1 MKINFKKKTK
11 LSLSLLVCSSALL
24 LGGTGVFA
32 WDGVE
37 DVKEPKQVGE
47 VYQIG
52 SAEELAWFAKEV
64 NSGKTIDAVLT
75 KDIDLENKQW
85 SPIGTTSNSFK
96 GIFNGKDFS
105 IKGFNI
111 EDGGSWLGLFGKND
125 GLIKNFSIDGTL
137 TTTGGNSS
145 GSVVAWNTKTIENI
159 SSSVEINAKT
169 KTNVGGLVGQ
179 TTDSSIITNSEFK
192 GNITSAS
199 SQHTGGISG
208 KSMSGNLIG
217 NINYGDINGPSG
229 SSQARIGGIVGT
241 VEMTGTTVIGNNINY
256 GNISS
261 DSKNAYLAG
270 IIGHYTNRNTTFNSP
285 DKHLFFNSIN
295 FGKITGENA
304 KELNTLVNTPERV
317 NADKLYNSKN
327 LYDSNEDEFDLINS
341 IGIINEFDGSE
352 FESPI
357 TVPESAKFNLA
368 KDGSV
373 KLTSQLNRSKEE
385 PIDEEKLKEAQ
396 EYVEKASKALSDAS
410 YRPVPTFGEDTN
422 INSMVEKKLE
432 QLGFSDINISL
443 KSTSDEDYVAK
454 DGTIHYYYK
463 NPNESDWMR
472 FRNVTVAFELTKN
485 GAKSE
490 YKPLLNTS
498 VHWDRDRLAKDT
510 QEQIADKLTLE
521 NIKGENESIEKFDK
535 NLVLPKHVDEK
546 KWATVEWFSS
556 NPNLIS
562 IDNSLQTGG
571 SSNLYKPFIGKI
583 KRDEKDQKVTLYA
596 VIKNNL
602 IELQQ
607 PELKIEKEIEVTIKG
622 LGAGSK
628 DEIQSLMDEHYTF
641 DKMTDSVTKEKI
653 NPEQVVNDIG
663 LPNPKGTGV
672 PLSHLYQFKAVSDTP
687 DVLTVTG
694 YRLNVLRPLP
704 GEPAKKASFTVTMN
718 DRNSTLSASKT
729 FEIMIQPLTQKEI
742 DDEVKL
748 MDAAKANYFNGLN
761 KTGNSDASNITERLN
776 TFQQV
781 SFNEDGKTLN
791 WVYDSKDLKNRG
803 IVPVSIDETRPSEQ
817 WDKFHSSNNAVLQ
830 HESLFLTKPEHDA
843 KVTVKSVLSSS
854 VLGKYAKQYPDNKDL
869 QKLYRQPVS
878 ADLIVK
884 GIKGENP
891 NPDEVRKVTLSI
903 IGDKEHTSDVPGQY
917 VNWLDAKGEG
927 NEYTTAFDVFKKA
940 MDDNGY
946 KFAGSSYISS
956 ITSPD
961 GVTLTEK
968 GHGPNSGWMYA
979 VNNVLPDVMSTDYL
993 IKDGDVITWFY
1004 TDDVTTDSRVRN
1016 YKEFDPNGFKD
1027 TELDDVKKLINAIGE
1042 VTLEK
1047 EAAIKEAREAL
1058 NKLSEHKEFKELN
1071 QQLNDIEVK
1080 FETLKL
1086 DAQNKDAAK
1095 KVEELISSIGEVTLA
1110 SEPAI
1115 SKAAQAYD
1123 ELTEAA
1129 KKLVSNHD
1137 ALEAAKETYSNLV
1150 KEQENKKA
1158 AKTVI
1163 DTIDQLGI
1171 PTMAN
1176 KAQVELA
1183 RQLFDALTEE
1193 QQALVTNLETLA
1205 TAEKT
1210 VEELVSNID
1219 AVNEAIENLP
1229 ETISLNDKEAVAK
1242 ALALYNALPEASR
1255 VFVSNLEF
1263 LENANKQV
1271 KLLEEAQPV
1280 VDLINNIGEVTLA
1293 SESAIKDARKAFDKL
1308 STEAQANV
1316 LNLETLTKAE
1326 DKLKELK
1333 GNESS
1338 EKELKAHK
1346 EAAIKSLNKYK
1357 NLKDYRKAEQNEIN
1371 NILKEATDNI
1381 EKATDKVSVDGIVK
1395 ETNTKLDKVKTDK
1408 ELTDEEG
1415 QVSEKELKAH
1425 KEAAIKA
1432 LNEYKNLKDYRKAEQ
1447 DEINNILKEATA
1459 SIEKATDKVSVDG
1472 IVKETNTKLDK
1483 VKTDKELTPGEKSPQ
1498 GDYIKDG
1505 RYVTINKKG
1514 YNTWSNFNWKK
1525 RNSTDKLVGET
1536 YQARGKYK
1544 HENGSTYLSLYDNNG
1559 KWHGYINEK
1568 AVNVGDGKQGAYI
1581 KDGRYVTITK
1591 GNYDIWSNFGWKKR
1605 HFSGDLLN
1613 QTFQA
1618 RGRYK
1623 HMNGATYYSLYNDK
1637 GEWQGYINANATK
1650 VSDGKQGAYISDG
1663 RYVTISKGNYDIWS
1677 NFNWKKRNSSKNVLN
1692 ETFQVRG
1699 RYEHMNGATYYSL
1712 YNNKGEWQGYINAN
1726 AAKIADGK
1734 QGAYIKDG
1742 RKVTINKKG
1751 YNTWSNFNWK
1761 KRQSTSNLFGKT
1773 FTARGKYR
1781 HFNGEIYYSLY
1792 DNKGNWH
1799 GYVNQNAVK

>member
-11 LSLSLLVCSSALL
+11 LSLSLLVCSSALF
-24 LGGTGVFA
+24 LGGTGTFA
-32 WDGVE
+32 WDGKE
-37 DVKEPKQVGE
+37 IKEPEKIGD

-52 SAEELAWFAKEV
+52 SAEELAWFANEV
-64 NSGKTIDAVLT
+64 KTNKATDAVLT
-75 KDIDLENKQW
+75 KDIDLENHNW
-85 SPIGTTSNSFK
+85 TPIGTSGYQGKFDGQNFK
-96 GIFNGKDFS
+96 INGFK
-105 IKGFNI
+105 I
-111 EDGGSWLGLFGKND
+111 EDGTGWQGLFGKNE
-125 GLIKNFSIDGTL
+125 GIISNFSIDGTL
-137 TTTGGNSS
+137 SAKSGNGV
-145 GSVVAWNTKTIENI
+145 GSIAGWNLKTIDNVSSSVNI
-159 SSSVEINAKT
+159 SSATYAPRQNL
-169 KTNVGGLVGQ
+169 GGIAGQ
-179 TTDSSIITNSEFK
+179 NDAGSNIYNSEYK
-192 GNITSAS
+192 GNINSSA
-199 SQHTGGISG
+199 QHTGGIAG
-208 KSMSGNLIG
+208 IAKSTNIIG
-217 NINYGDINGPSG
+217 NINYGKITGPSEN
-229 SSQARIGGIVGT
+229 SHTKIGGIIGT
-241 VEMTGTTVIGNNINY
+241 FEMDKTTVIANNINY
-256 GNISS
+256 GTIYS
-261 DSKNAYLAG
+261 DGSNSYMGG
-270 IIGHYTNRNTTFNSP
+270 IIGNYINRNKVYQSKE
-285 DKHLFFNSIN
+285 KHLLFNSIN
-295 FGKITGENA
+295 FGTVIGEN
-304 KELNTLVNTPERV
+304 TS
-317 NADKLYNSKN
+317 DKDNLINLKKN
-327 LYDSNEDEFDLINS
+327 LNEDELHQTKNLFDATSESFNATDAVKS
-341 IGIINEFDGSE
+341 INEFDGSE

-357 TVPESAKFNLA
+357 IIPESAKFNLA

-385 PIDEEKLKEAQ
+385 PVDEEKLKEAQ

-410 YRPVPTFGEDTN
+410 YRPVPTFGEDNN

-432 QLGFSDINISL
+432 QLGFSDIKISL
-443 KSTSDEDYVAK
+443 KSTSDEDYIAK

-490 YKPLLNTS
+490 YKPFLNTS
-498 VHWDRDRLAKDT
+498 VHWDRDRLTKDT

-628 DEIQSLMDEHYTF
+628 DEIQALMDEHYTF

-672 PLSHLYQFKAVSDTP
+672 PSSHLYQFSAVSNTP
-687 DVLTVTG
+687 DVLTANG
-694 YRLNVLRPLP
+694 YRLAILRPLP
-704 GEPAKKASFTVTMN
+704 GEPAKKASFTVTMK
-718 DRNSTLSASKT
+718 DRNSTLSANKT
-729 FEIMIQPLTQKEI
+729 FEVMIQPLSQKEI
-742 DDEVKL
+742 DDEIKL

-761 KTGNSDASNITERLN
+761 KAGNSDPSNITERLN

-781 SFNEDGKTLN
+781 SFKEDGKTLN
-791 WVYDSKDLKNRG
+791 WVYDYKDLKDKG
-803 IVPVSIDETRPSEQ
+803 IVPVSIDEAKPSEQ

-854 VLGKYAKQYPDNKDL
+854 VFEKYAKQYPDNKDL

-878 ADLIVK
+878 VDLVVK
-884 GIKGENP
+884 GKNGENP
-891 NPDEVRKVTLSI
+891 KPEEKRKVSFSM
-903 IGDKEHTSDVPGQY
+903 IGEKESSSYT
-917 VNWLDAKGEG
+917 NWLTTTGEG
-927 NEYTTAFDVFKKA
+927 DEYTSVFDIFKKA

-946 KFAGSSYISS
+946 TFVGSNYISS
-956 ITSPD
+956 ITNPS
-961 GVTLTEK
+961 GVTLTHKE
-968 GHGPNSGWMYA
+968 HGPSSGWMYA
-979 VNNVLPDVMSTDYL
+979 VNGVIVDLMPADQM
-993 IKDGDVITWFY
+993 IEDGDEITWFY
-1004 TDDVTTDSRVRN
+1004 VEDYQTDPRIKDGKFTA
-1016 YKEFDPNGFKD
+1016 EPNQ
-1027 TELDDVKKLINAIGE
+1027 ESAMKKAQRLIAAIGD

-1047 EAAIKEAREAL
+1047 EEAIQEAREAL
-1058 NKLSEHKEFKELN
+1058 EQVEDKGQLYIILHVQLEEKENQLKAIKL
-1071 QQLNDIEVK
+1071 EV
-1080 FETLKL
+1080 
-1086 DAQNKDAAK
+1086 QNKEEAK
-1095 KVEELISSIGEVTLA
+1095 KVEDLISSIGEVTLT

-1115 SKAAQAYD
+1115 LKASQAYD
-1123 ELTEAA
+1123 ELTEEA

-1137 ALEAAKETYSNLV
+1137 ALETAKETYSNLV
-1150 KEQENKKA
+1150 KEQENKEA
-1158 AKTVI
+1158 AKTVVE
-1163 DTIDQLGI
+1163 TIDQLGT

-1193 QQALVTNLETLA
+1193 QKALVTNLETLT

-1280 VDLINNIGEVTLA
+1280 VDLINNIGEVTLS
-1293 SESAIKDARKAFDKL
+1293 SESAIKDARQAFDKL
-1308 STEAQANV
+1308 STDAQANV
-1316 LNLETLTKAE
+1316 LNLETLTEAE

-1346 EAAIKSLNKYK
+1346 EAAIKS
-1357 NLKDYRKAEQNEIN
+1357 
-1371 NILKEATDNI
+1371 
-1381 EKATDKVSVDGIVK
+1381 
-1395 ETNTKLDKVKTDK
+1395 
-1408 ELTDEEG
+1408 
-1415 QVSEKELKAH
+1415 
-1425 KEAAIKA
+1425 

-1459 SIEKATDKVSVDG
+1459 SIEKASDKAAVDG

-1605 HFSGDLLN
+1605 NFSGDLLN

-1650 VSDGKQGAYISDG
+1650 VADGKQGAYISDG

-1726 AAKIADGK
+1726 AAKVADGK
-1734 QGAYIKDG
+1734 QGAYIRDG

-1773 FTARGKYR
+1773 FTARGKYH

>member
-24 LGGTGVFA
+24 LGGTGAFA
-32 WDGVE
+32 WDGVD
-37 DVKEPKQVGE
+37 DVKEPIQVGD

-64 NSGKTIDAVLT
+64 NSGKTLDAVLT
-75 KDIDLENKQW
+75 KDIDLENKDW
-85 SPIGTTSNSFK
+85 SPIGSSSFK
-96 GIFNGKDFS
+96 GNFNGNNFE
-105 IKGFNI
+105 IKGFKI
-111 EDGGSWLGLFGKND
+111 EDATGWQGFFGKNE
-125 GLIKNFSIDGTL
+125 GTIANFSIDGSISTIS
-137 TTTGGNSS
+137 GNGT
-145 GSVVAWNTKTIENI
+145 GSVTPWNAENGVI
-159 SSSVEINAKT
+159 DNVSSSVNVSSTNT
-169 KTNVGGLVGQ
+169 K
-179 TTDSSIITNSEFK
+179 SM
-192 GNITSAS
+192 
-199 SQHTGGISG
+199 GGIAGQNTLGGIIKNTEFSG
-208 KSMSGNLIG
+208 EVNGQSNTSTTQHIGGITGTNNSGDIIG
-217 NINYGDINGPSG
+217 NINYGNVLGTNLSK
-229 SSQARIGGIVGT
+229 QTRVGGLVGT
-241 VEMTGTTVIGNNINY
+241 WDSKSSSTIANNINY
-256 GNISS
+256 GKVTSN
-261 DSKNAYLAG
+261 SKFARIAGLIGFYNNTAASNAD
-270 IIGHYTNRNTTFNSP
+270 IKDVFI
-285 DKHLFFNSIN
+285 NSIN
-295 FGKITGENA
+295 FGTVSAEQPTAI
-304 KELNTLVNTPERV
+304 
-317 NADKLYNSKN
+317 
-327 LYDSNEDEFDLINS
+327 DSLINS
-341 IGIINEFDGSE
+341 KDPLEKDKYFNSNNNFDGLKENFDTEEATTQINEFDGSD
-352 FESPI
+352 FQVSI
-357 TVPESAKFNLA
+357 PESAKFNLA

-385 PIDEEKLKEAQ
+385 PIDEEKVKKAE
-396 EYVEKASKALSDAS
+396 EYLNKAILALNTS
-410 YRPVPTFGEDTN
+410 YFKYTPVFGQDTN
-422 INSMVEKKLE
+422 INAMVEK
-432 QLGFSDINISL
+432 GFLDKGFPDIKVSV
-443 KSTSDEDYVAK
+443 KSTSNEEYIAK
-454 DGTIHYYYK
+454 DGTVHYYYK
-463 NPNESDWMR
+463 NPNESDGMR
-472 FRNVTVAFELTKN
+472 FRSVAVVYELTKD
-485 GAKSE
+485 GAVVEFAPKS
-490 YKPLLNTS
+490 NA
-498 VHWDRDRLAKDT
+498 VIHWNRDKLEKIT
-510 QEQIADKLTLE
+510 QEEILDQLSLE
-521 NIKGENESIEKFDK
+521 SIKGDNESTEKFDK
-535 NLVLPKHVDEK
+535 NLLLPKYIDNKRWGEVS
-546 KWATVEWFSS
+546 WGSS
-556 NPNLIS
+556 NSELLK
-562 IDNSLQTGG
+562 IDNSLQTGN
-571 SSNLYKPFIGKI
+571 SNNMYNPFIGKI
-583 KRDEKDQKVTLYA
+583 KRDEKDQKVLLTA
-596 VIKNNL
+596 SVKNNQVPGGQPDL
-602 IELQQ
+602 I
-607 PELKIEKEIEVTIKG
+607 ISKEIEVTIKG

-729 FEIMIQPLTQKEI
+729 FDIMIQPLTQKEI

-761 KTGNSDASNITERLN
+761 KAGNSDATNITERLN

-830 HESLFLTKPEHDA
+830 HESLFLTKPEHDV

-878 ADLIVK
+878 VDLVVK
-884 GIKGENP
+884 GKNGENP
-891 NPDEVRKVTLSI
+891 KPEEKRKVSFSM
-903 IGDKEHTSDVPGQY
+903 IGEKENASYT
-917 VNWLDAKGEG
+917 NWLTTTGEG
-927 NEYTTAFDVFKKA
+927 DEYTSVFDVFKKA

-946 KFAGSSYISS
+946 TFVGSNYISS
-956 ITSPD
+956 ITNPS
-961 GVTLTEK
+961 GVTLTHKE
-968 GHGPNSGWMYA
+968 HGPSSGWMYA
-979 VNNVLPDVMSTDYL
+979 VNGVIVDLMPADQM
-993 IKDGDVITWFY
+993 IEDGDQITWFY
-1004 TDDVTTDSRVRN
+1004 VEDYQTDPRIIDG
-1016 YKEFDPNGFKD
+1016 KFDPEAGKESD
-1027 TELDDVKKLINAIGE
+1027 LAKAQRLIRAIGD

-1047 EAAIKEAREAL
+1047 EEAIKEARGAL
-1058 NKLSEHKEFKELN
+1058 DQVKDKGQLFIILHVQLEEKEN
-1071 QQLNDIEVK
+1071 QLK
-1080 FETLKL
+1080 ALKL

-1129 KKLVSNHD
+1129 QKLVSNHD
-1137 ALEAAKETYSNLV
+1137 ALETAKETYSNLV

-1158 AKTVI
+1158 TKTVI
-1163 DTIDQLGI
+1163 DTIDQLGT

-1193 QQALVTNLETLA
+1193 QKVLVTNLETLA
-1205 TAEKT
+1205 AAEKT
-1210 VEELVSNID
+1210 VEELVSTID
-1219 AVNEAIENLP
+1219 AVNEAIENLS

-1293 SESAIKDARKAFDKL
+1293 SESAIKNARQAFDKL

-1346 EAAIKSLNKYK
+1346 E
-1357 NLKDYRKAEQNEIN
+1357 
-1371 NILKEATDNI
+1371 
-1381 EKATDKVSVDGIVK
+1381 V
-1395 ETNTKLDKVKTDK
+1395 
-1408 ELTDEEG
+1408 
-1415 QVSEKELKAH
+1415 
-1425 KEAAIKA
+1425 AIKA

-1447 DEINNILKEATA
+1447 DEINNILKEATDN
-1459 SIEKATDKVSVDG
+1459 IEKATDKVSVDG

-1525 RNSTDKLVGET
+1525 RNSSDKLVGET

-1605 HFSGDLLN
+1605 NFSGDLLN

-1650 VSDGKQGAYISDG
+1650 VADGKQGAYISDG

-1726 AAKIADGK
+1726 AAKVADGK
-1734 QGAYIKDG
+1734 QGTYIRDG

>member
-24 LGGTGVFA
+24 LGGTGAFA

-75 KDIDLENKQW
+75 KDIDLENKGW
-85 SPIGTTSNSFK
+85 NPIGLSGFK
-96 GIFNGKDFS
+96 GNFNGNNFE
-105 IKGFNI
+105 IKGFKI
-111 EDGGSWLGLFGKND
+111 ENATGWQGFFGKNE
-125 GLIKNFSIDGTL
+125 GTIANFSIDGSISTIS
-137 TTTGGNSS
+137 GNGT
-145 GSVVAWNTKTIENI
+145 GSVTPWNAENGVI
-159 SSSVEINAKT
+159 DNVSSSVNVSSTNT
-169 KTNVGGLVGQ
+169 K
-179 TTDSSIITNSEFK
+179 SM
-192 GNITSAS
+192 
-199 SQHTGGISG
+199 GGIAGQNTLGGIIKNTEFSG
-208 KSMSGNLIG
+208 EVNGQSNTSTTQHIGGITGTNNSGDIIG
-217 NINYGDINGPSG
+217 NINYGNVLGTNLSK
-229 SSQARIGGIVGT
+229 QTRVGGLVGT
-241 VEMTGTTVIGNNINY
+241 WDSKNSSTIANNINY
-256 GNISS
+256 GKVTSN
-261 DSKNAYLAG
+261 SKFARIAGLIGFYNNTAASNAD
-270 IIGHYTNRNTTFNSP
+270 IKDVFI
-285 DKHLFFNSIN
+285 NSIN
-295 FGKITGENA
+295 FGTVSAEQPTAIDNLINSKDPLE
-304 KELNTLVNTPERV
+304 K
-317 NADKLYNSKN
+317 DKYFNSKN
-327 LYDSNEDEFDLINS
+327 NFDGLRENFDTEEATTQINK
-341 IGIINEFDGSE
+341 FDGSD
-352 FESPI
+352 FQVSI
-357 TVPESAKFNLA
+357 PESAKFNLA

-385 PIDEEKLKEAQ
+385 PVDEEKLKEAQ

-410 YRPVPTFGEDTN
+410 YRPVPTFGEDNN

-432 QLGFSDINISL
+432 QLGFSDIKISL
-443 KSTSDEDYVAK
+443 KSTSDEDYIAK

-490 YKPLLNTS
+490 YKPFLNTS
-498 VHWDRDRLAKDT
+498 VHWDRDRLTKDT

-628 DEIQSLMDEHYTF
+628 DEIQALMDEHYTF

-672 PLSHLYQFKAVSDTP
+672 PSSHLYQFSAVSNAP
-687 DVLTVTG
+687 DVLTANG
-694 YRLNVLRPLP
+694 YRLAILRPLP
-704 GEPAKKASFTVTMN
+704 GEPAKKASFTVTMK
-718 DRNSTLSASKT
+718 DRNSTLSANKT
-729 FEIMIQPLTQKEI
+729 FEVMIQPLSQKEI
-742 DDEVKL
+742 DDEIKL

-761 KTGNSDASNITERLN
+761 KAGNSDPSNITERLN

-781 SFNEDGKTLN
+781 SFKEDGKTLN
-791 WVYDSKDLKNRG
+791 WVYDYKDLKDKG
-803 IVPVSIDETRPSEQ
+803 IVPVSIDEAKPSEQ
-817 WDKFHSSNNAVLQ
+817 WDKFHSSNNAILQ

-854 VLGKYAKQYPDNKDL
+854 VFEKYAKQYPDNKDL

-878 ADLIVK
+878 VDLVVK
-884 GIKGENP
+884 GKNGENP
-891 NPDEVRKVTLSI
+891 KPEEKRKVSFSM
-903 IGDKEHTSDVPGQY
+903 IGEKESSSYT
-917 VNWLDAKGEG
+917 NWLTTTGEG
-927 NEYTTAFDVFKKA
+927 DEYTSVFDIFKKA

-946 KFAGSSYISS
+946 TFVGSNYISS
-956 ITSPD
+956 ITNPS
-961 GVTLTEK
+961 GVTLTHKE
-968 GHGPNSGWMYA
+968 HGPSSGWMYA
-979 VNNVLPDVMSTDYL
+979 VNGVIVDLMPADQM
-993 IKDGDVITWFY
+993 IEDGDQITWFY
-1004 TDDVTTDSRVRN
+1004 VEDYQTDPRIKDGKFTA
-1016 YKEFDPNGFKD
+1016 EPNQ
-1027 TELDDVKKLINAIGE
+1027 ESAMKKAQRLIAAIGD

-1047 EAAIKEAREAL
+1047 EEAIQEAREAL
-1058 NKLSEHKEFKELN
+1058 EQVEDKGQLYIILHVQLEEKENQLKAIKL
-1071 QQLNDIEVK
+1071 EV
-1080 FETLKL
+1080 
-1086 DAQNKDAAK
+1086 QNKEEAK
-1095 KVEELISSIGEVTLA
+1095 KVEDLISSIGEVTLT

-1115 SKAAQAYD
+1115 LKASQAYD
-1123 ELTEAA
+1123 ELTEEA

-1137 ALEAAKETYSNLV
+1137 ALETAKETYSNLV
-1150 KEQENKKA
+1150 KEQENKEA
-1158 AKTVI
+1158 AKTVVE
-1163 DTIDQLGI
+1163 TIDQLGT

-1193 QQALVTNLETLA
+1193 QKALVTNLETLT

-1280 VDLINNIGEVTLA
+1280 VDLINNIGEVTLS
-1293 SESAIKDARKAFDKL
+1293 SESAIKDARQAFDKL
-1308 STEAQANV
+1308 STDAQANV
-1316 LNLETLTKAE
+1316 LNLETLTEAE

-1346 EAAIKSLNKYK
+1346 EAAIKS
-1357 NLKDYRKAEQNEIN
+1357 
-1371 NILKEATDNI
+1371 
-1381 EKATDKVSVDGIVK
+1381 
-1395 ETNTKLDKVKTDK
+1395 
-1408 ELTDEEG
+1408 
-1415 QVSEKELKAH
+1415 
-1425 KEAAIKA
+1425 

-1459 SIEKATDKVSVDG
+1459 SIEKASDKAAVDG

-1605 HFSGDLLN
+1605 NFSGDLLN

-1650 VSDGKQGAYISDG
+1650 VADGKQGAYISDG

-1726 AAKIADGK
+1726 AAKVADGK
-1734 QGAYIKDG
+1734 QGAYIRDG

-1773 FTARGKYR
+1773 FTARGKYH

>member
-1 MKINFKKKTK
+1 MKINFKRKTK

-24 LGGTGVFA
+24 LGGTGAFA
-32 WDGVE
+32 WDGVD

-52 SAEELAWFAKEV
+52 SAEELAWFATEV
-64 NSGKTIDAVLT
+64 NKEDNLGKIINGVLT
-75 KDIDLENKQW
+75 KDIDLENKGW
-85 SPIGTTSNSFK
+85 NPIGTSGFK
-96 GIFNGKDFS
+96 GNFNGNNFK
-105 IKGFNI
+105 IKGFKI
-111 EDGGSWLGLFGKND
+111 ENATGWQGFFGRNE
-125 GLIKNFSIDGTL
+125 GTIANFSIDGSISTI
-137 TTTGGNSS
+137 GGNGT
-145 GSVVAWNTKTIENI
+145 GSVTPWNAENGVI
-159 SSSVEINAKT
+159 DNVSSSVNVSSTNT
-169 KTNVGGLVGQ
+169 K
-179 TTDSSIITNSEFK
+179 SM
-192 GNITSAS
+192 
-199 SQHTGGISG
+199 GGIAGQNTLGGIIKNTEFSG
-208 KSMSGNLIG
+208 EVNGQSNTSTTQHIGGITGTNNSGDIIG
-217 NINYGDINGPSG
+217 NINYGNVLGTNLSK
-229 SSQARIGGIVGT
+229 QTRVGGLVGT
-241 VEMTGTTVIGNNINY
+241 WDSKSSSTIANNINY
-256 GNISS
+256 GKVTSN
-261 DSKNAYLAG
+261 SKFARIAGLIGFYNNTAASNAD
-270 IIGHYTNRNTTFNSP
+270 IKDVFI
-285 DKHLFFNSIN
+285 NSIN
-295 FGKITGENA
+295 FGTVSAEQPTAIDSLINSKDPLE
-304 KELNTLVNTPERV
+304 K
-317 NADKLYNSKN
+317 DKYFNSKN
-327 LYDSNEDEFDLINS
+327 NFDGLKENFDTEEATTQ
-341 IGIINEFDGSE
+341 INEFDGSD
-352 FESPI
+352 FQVSI
-357 TVPESAKFNLA
+357 PESAKFNLA

-385 PIDEEKLKEAQ
+385 PIDEEKVKKAE
-396 EYVEKASKALSDAS
+396 EYLNKAILALNTN
-410 YRPVPTFGEDTN
+410 YFKYTPVFGQDTN
-422 INSMVEKKLE
+422 INAMVEK
-432 QLGFSDINISL
+432 GFSDKGFPDIKVSV
-443 KSTSDEDYVAK
+443 KSTSNEEYIAK
-454 DGTIHYYYK
+454 DGTVHYYYK
-463 NPNESDWMR
+463 NPNESDGMR
-472 FRNVTVAFELTKN
+472 FRSVTVVYELTKD
-485 GAKSE
+485 GAVVEFAPKS
-490 YKPLLNTS
+490 NA
-498 VHWDRDRLAKDT
+498 VIHWNRDKLEKIT
-510 QEQIADKLTLE
+510 QEEILDQLSLE
-521 NIKGENESIEKFDK
+521 SIKGDNESTEKFDK
-535 NLVLPKHVDEK
+535 NLLLPKYIDNKRWGEISWV
-546 KWATVEWFSS
+546 SS
-556 NPNLIS
+556 NSELLK
-562 IDNSLQTGG
+562 IDNSLQTGN
-571 SSNLYKPFIGKI
+571 SNNMYNPFIGKI
-583 KRDEKDQKVTLYA
+583 KRDEKDQKVLLTA
-596 VIKNNL
+596 SVKNNQVPGGQPDL
-602 IELQQ
+602 I
-607 PELKIEKEIEVTIKG
+607 ISKEIEVTIKG

-884 GIKGENP
+884 GKNGENP
-891 NPDEVRKVTLSI
+891 KPEEKRKVSFSM
-903 IGDKEHTSDVPGQY
+903 IGEKENASYT
-917 VNWLDAKGEG
+917 NWLTTTGEG
-927 NEYTTAFDVFKKA
+927 DEYTSVFDVFKKA

-946 KFAGSSYISS
+946 TFVGSNYISS
-956 ITSPD
+956 ITNPS
-961 GVTLTEK
+961 GVTLTHKE
-968 GHGPNSGWMYA
+968 HGPSSGWMYA
-979 VNNVLPDVMSTDYL
+979 VNGVIVDLMPADQM
-993 IKDGDVITWFY
+993 IEDGDQITWFY
-1004 TDDVTTDSRVRN
+1004 VEDYQTDPRIKDG
-1016 YKEFDPNGFKD
+1016 KFDPEAGKESD
-1027 TELDDVKKLINAIGE
+1027 LAKAQRLIRAIGD

-1047 EAAIKEAREAL
+1047 EEAIKEARGAL
-1058 NKLSEHKEFKELN
+1058 DQVKDKGQLFIILHVQLEEKEN
-1071 QQLNDIEVK
+1071 QLK
-1080 FETLKL
+1080 ALKL

-1110 SEPAI
+1110 SEPVI

-1163 DTIDQLGI
+1163 DTIDQLGT

-1210 VEELVSNID
+1210 VEELVSSID
-1219 AVNEAIENLP
+1219 AVNEAIENLS

-1346 EAAIKSLNKYK
+1346 EAAIKSLNEYK
-1357 NLKDYRKAEQNEIN
+1357 NLKYYRKAEQDEIN

-1408 ELTDEEG
+1408 ELT
-1415 QVSEKELKAH
+1415 Q
-1425 KEAAIKA
+1425 
-1432 LNEYKNLKDYRKAEQ
+1432 
-1447 DEINNILKEATA
+1447 
-1459 SIEKATDKVSVDG
+1459 
-1472 IVKETNTKLDK
+1472 
-1483 VKTDKELTPGEKSPQ
+1483 GEKSPQ

-1605 HFSGDLLN
+1605 NFSGDLLN

-1650 VSDGKQGAYISDG
+1650 VVDGKQGAYISDG

-1726 AAKIADGK
+1726 AAKVADGK

>member
-1 MKINFKKKTK
+1 MKIKFNKKAK
-11 LSLSLLVCSSALL
+11 LSISLLLCTSALMF
-24 LGGTGVFA
+24 GANSAFA
-32 WDGVE
+32 WDGTE
-37 DVKEPKQVGE
+37 VKEPSKEGD

-179 TTDSSIITNSEFK
+179 TTESSNITNSEFN
-192 GNITSAS
+192 GNITSTS
-199 SQHTGGISG
+199 SQNTGGISG
-208 KSMSGNLIG
+208 KSTSGNLIG
-217 NINYGDINGPSG
+217 NINYGNINGPSG
-229 SSQARIGGIVGT
+229 SSQAQIGGIVGR

-327 LYDSNEDEFDLINS
+327 LYDSTQDEFDLVNS
-341 IGIINEFDGSE
+341 IGIINEFDGAE

-357 TVPESAKFNLA
+357 TIPEFAKFNLA

-396 EYVEKASKALSDAS
+396 EHVEKAKKALEDSW
-410 YRPVPTFGEDTN
+410 YRPKPTFGTDTN
-422 INSMVEKKLE
+422 VNTMIEKELE
-432 QLGFSDINISL
+432 KLGFKDVKVNVNETSNEENIE
-443 KSTSDEDYVAK
+443 KN
-454 DGTIHYYYK
+454 GTIHYFYI
-463 NPNESDWMR
+463 NPNNASGTNFSSTSITFD
-472 FRNVTVAFELTKN
+472 FSKD
-485 GAKSE
+485 GAHTE
-490 YKPLLNTS
+490 YKKNIVT
-498 VHWDRDRLAKDT
+498 HWDRDKLTKVT
-510 QEQIADKLTLE
+510 QEEIVDKLTLE
-521 NIKGENESIEKFDK
+521 NIKDKNESIEKFDK
-535 NLVLPKHVDEK
+535 DLILPKHVDGK
-546 KWATVEWFSS
+546 KWAEVKWYSS
-556 NPNLIS
+556 DDS
-562 IDNSLQTGG
+562 ITINNSLQVGG
-571 SSNLYKPFIGKI
+571 SSNLYNPYIGKI
-583 KRDEKDQKVTLYA
+583 KRGEKDQKVTLYA
-596 VIKNNL
+596 SINNNFIQNGEPSL
-602 IELQQ
+602 T
-607 PELKIEKEIEVTIKG
+607 IEKEIEVTIKG

-704 GEPAKKASFTVTMN
+704 GESAKKASFTVTMN

-761 KTGNSDASNITERLN
+761 KAGNSDASNITERLN

-1016 YKEFDPNGFKD
+1016 YKEFDPNSFKD

-1058 NKLSEHKEFKELN
+1058 NKLSQHKEFKELN

-1129 KKLVSNHD
+1129 QKLVSNHD
-1137 ALEAAKETYSNLV
+1137 ALETAKETYSNLV

-1163 DTIDQLGI
+1163 DAIEQLGT

-1193 QQALVTNLETLA
+1193 QKALITNLETLA

-1210 VEELVSNID
+1210 VEELISNID
-1219 AVNEAIENLP
+1219 AVNEAIENLS

-1271 KLLEEAQPV
+1271 ELLEEAQPV

-1293 SESAIKDARKAFDKL
+1293 SESTIKNARQAFDKL
-1308 STEAQANV
+1308 STDAQANV
-1316 LNLETLTKAE
+1316 LNLETLTTAE

-1346 EAAIKSLNKYK
+1346 EAAN
-1357 NLKDYRKAEQNEIN
+1357 
-1371 NILKEATDNI
+1371 
-1381 EKATDKVSVDGIVK
+1381 
-1395 ETNTKLDKVKTDK
+1395 
-1408 ELTDEEG
+1408 
-1415 QVSEKELKAH
+1415 
-1425 KEAAIKA
+1425 KA
-1432 LNEYKNLKDYRKAEQ
+1432 LSEYKNLKDYRKAEQ

-1459 SIEKATDKVSVDG
+1459 SIEKATDKVAVDA

-1483 VKTDKELTPGEKSPQ
+1483 VKTDKELTLGEKSPQ

-1525 RNSTDKLVGET
+1525 RNSTDELVGET

-1544 HENGSTYLSLYDNNG
+1544 HENGSTYLSLYDNDG

-1568 AVNVGDGKQGAYI
+1568 AVNIGDGKQGAYI

-1605 HFSGDLLN
+1605 NFSGDLLN

-1650 VSDGKQGAYISDG
+1650 VADGKQGAYISDG

-1726 AAKIADGK
+1726 AAKVANGK

-1742 RKVTINKKG
+1742 RKVTINKK
-1751 YNTWSNFNWK
+1751 
-1761 KRQSTSNLFGKT
+1761 
-1773 FTARGKYR
+1773 
-1781 HFNGEIYYSLY
+1781 
-1792 DNKGNWH
+1792 
-1799 GYVNQNAVK
+1799 